1 MLEVNELSKATVEDL
16 ASNPKKYGLP
26 TIEEFARDPER
37 FRAGVTSSDLMA
49 QIDRGSQ
56 MLNRHVT
63 HHEYWVGEY
72 RCESLEAADR
82 MLSEM
87 GIAVTAHNFK
97 PEVID
102 TGAGKCKVKVT
113 FKLPDE

>member
-16 ASNPKKYGLP
+16 ASNPNKYGIP
-26 TIEEFARDPER
+26 TWDQFSADPER
-37 FRAGVTSSDLMA
+37 FKMALSSSELMA

-63 HHEYWVGEY
+63 HHEYWVGGY

-82 MLSEM
+82 MLSDM
-87 GIAVTAHNFK
+87 GIAVTSQNFK

-102 TGAGKCKVKVT
+102 LGAGKCKVKVT